1 MRPKKNIPPPP
12 KPGQEPQPGQLQRR
26 IPAPLNPANN
36 TLLCLNIPENIGAEV
51 LQALF
56 GQYFFLYLYKLYRC
70 VGFKEVR
77 PVPGRNVAF
86 IEYISIPCAQSALRT
101 FKNYKLT
108 DNYTLELNYAK

>member
-56 GQYFFLYLYKLYRC
+56 GQYYSYIFINYIDVLASKRYVLY
-70 VGFKEVR
+70 
-77 PVPGRNVAF
+77 PV
-86 IEYISIPCAQSALRT
+86 EMWHSLSI
-101 FKNYKLT
+101 
-108 DNYTLELNYAK
+108 